1 MKLVEAFLTSNPCY
15 RAGKKIKVK
24 GIMLHSVGCPQPR
37 ASVFIGNWNQE
48 SFDDACVH
56 AFIDGNEGTVYQTL
70 PWDHRGWHCASGKK
84 GSGNN
89 THIGVEMCEPDCIKY
104 VGGATFVCSDV
115 EAARAVVKRTYEA
128 AVELFAYL
136 CKEYGLDPL
145 ADGVLI
151 SHREGYARG
160 IASNHGDPEHL
171 WTQLGLEYTM
181 DGFRRDVKAM
191 MGAGVAGVGASGE
204 KAEEKVDEAVGVPE
218 QAGQGAEKND
228 SVGHGSAGSLGGYP
242 EKLTDGY
249 YYVLKAWEDK
259 KSQKGAYKVLK
270 NAKACADRNVGY
282 VVFDG
287 NGNVVY
293 GAEEMTPEDVEDT
306 GNEAVAGEKKVAYRV
321 RVRIPDLNIRKGPG
335 TDYEKTGRF
344 TGVGVFSIVAEAA
357 GKGAEKWG
365 KLRSGA
371 GWISL
376 EYGERI

>member
-1 MKLVEAFLTSNPCY
+1 MKLVEAFMTRNPCY
-15 RAGKKIKVK
+15 RARKKIKIK

-136 CKEYGLDPL
+136 CEKYRLDPM
-145 ADGVLI
+145 ADGVVI
-151 SHREGYARG
+151 SHREGYVRG

-171 WTQLGLEYTM
+171 WAQLGLGYTM
-181 DGFRRDVKAM
+181 DGFRRDVKATM
-191 MGAGVAGVGASGE
+191 GVGGFGSKENVGE
-204 KAEEKVDEAVGVPE
+204 KEELDPSGSW
-218 QAGQGAEKND
+218 ND
-228 SVGHGSAGSLGGYP
+228 HL

-249 YYVLKAWEDK
+249 YYVRKVWKDK

-270 NAKACADRNVGY
+270 NAKACAVRNAGY
-282 VVFDG
+282 AVFDG
-287 NGNVVY
+287 EGNVVY
-293 GAEEMTPEDVEDT
+293 GAGQKATEDVVDP
-306 GNEAVAGEKKVAYRV
+306 GNGTVIGEKKVDYRV

-335 TDYEKTGRF
+335 TDYEKTGKF

-357 GKGAEKWG
+357 GEGAKKWG

-376 EYGERI
+376 EYGEKI

>member
-1 MKLVEAFLTSNPCY
+1 
-15 RAGKKIKVK
+15 
-24 GIMLHSVGCPQPR
+24 
-37 ASVFIGNWNQE
+37 
-48 SFDDACVH
+48 
-56 AFIDGNEGTVYQTL
+56 
-70 PWDHRGWHCASGKK
+70 
-84 GSGNN
+84 
-89 THIGVEMCEPDCIKY
+89 
-104 VGGATFVCSDV
+104 
-115 EAARAVVKRTYEA
+115 
-128 AVELFAYL
+128 
-136 CKEYGLDPL
+136 
-145 ADGVLI
+145 
-151 SHREGYARG
+151 
-160 IASNHGDPEHL
+160 
-171 WTQLGLEYTM
+171 M

-191 MGAGVAGVGASGE
+191 MGAGGAGVGASGE

-218 QAGQGAEKND
+218 QAGQGAEEND

-249 YYVLKAWEDK
+249 YYVRKAWEDK

-293 GAEEMTPEDVEDT
+293 GAGQKATEDVVDPGDGT
-306 GNEAVAGEKKVAYRV
+306 VAGEKKVAYRV
-321 RVRIPDLNIRKGPG
+321 RVRIPNLNIRKGPG
-335 TDYEKTGRF
+335 TDYEKTGKF

-357 GKGAEKWG
+357 GEGAEKWG

>member
-1 MKLVEAFLTSNPCY
+1 MKLVEALLTRNPCY
-15 RAGKKIKVK
+15 RVGKKIVVK
-24 GIMLHSVGCPQPR
+24 GLMLHSVGCPQPR
-37 ASVFIGNWNQE
+37 ASVYIGNWNQE

-56 AFIDGNEGTVYQTL
+56 AFIDGNDGTVYQTL
-70 PWDHRGWHCASGKK
+70 PWEHRGWHCASGKK

-145 ADGVLI
+145 ADGVVI
-151 SHREGYARG
+151 SHKEGYERG

-171 WTQLGLEYTM
+171 WRQLGLGYTM
-181 DGFRRDVKAM
+181 DGFRRDVKSA
-191 MGAGVAGVGASGE
+191 MGAGSSEENVGE
-204 KAEEKVDEAVGVPE
+204 KKA
-218 QAGQGAEKND
+218 QGAT
-228 SVGHGSAGSLGGYP
+228 GSPGGYP
-242 EKLTDGY
+242 EKLAKGY
-249 YYVLKAWEDK
+249 YYVRKAWEDK

-270 NAKACADRNVGY
+270 NAKACADRNEGY
-282 VVFDG
+282 AVYDG
-287 NGNVVY
+287 DGNVVY
-293 GAEEMTPEDVEDT
+293 GTGEMAPEDVVDL
-306 GNEAVAGEKKVAYRV
+306 GNGTVIGEKKVAYRV

-335 TDYEKTGRF
+335 TDYEKTGKF

-357 GKGAEKWG
+357 GEGAEKWG

-376 EYGERI
+376 DFAKRI

>member
-1 MKLVEAFLTSNPCY
+1 MKLVEAFLTKNPCY
-15 RAGKKIKVK
+15 RAGRKMKVK

-37 ASVFIGNWNQE
+37 ASVFIGNRNQE

-70 PWDHRGWHCASGKK
+70 PWEHRGWHCASGKK

-89 THIGVEMCEPDCIKY
+89 TYIGVEMCEPDCIKY
-104 VGGATFVCSDV
+104 VDGATFVCSDV

-128 AVELFAYL
+128 TVELFADL

-145 ADGVLI
+145 ADGVVI

-171 WTQLGLEYTM
+171 WKQLGLEYTM
-181 DGFRRDVKAM
+181 DGFRRDVKAAM
-191 MGAGVAGVGASGE
+191 GASGSGENVGE
-204 KAEEKVDEAVGVPE
+204 KEE
-218 QAGQGAEKND
+218 QGA
-228 SVGHGSAGSLGGYP
+228 AGSPGGYP
-242 EKLTDGY
+242 EELTNGY
-249 YYVLKAWEDK
+249 YYVRKAWEDK

-270 NAKACADRNVGY
+270 NAKACVDRNEGY
-282 VVFDG
+282 AVFDG

-293 GAEEMTPEDVEDT
+293 GAVEKRSEDVMDP
-306 GNEAVAGEKKVAYRV
+306 GNGAVAGEKKVAYRV

-335 TDYEKTGRF
+335 TDYEKTGKF

-357 GKGAEKWG
+357 GEGAEKWG

-376 EYGERI
+376 EYGERV

>member
-1 MKLVEAFLTSNPCY
+1 MKLVEAFLTRNPCY
-15 RAGKKIKVK
+15 RAGRKIKIK

-70 PWDHRGWHCASGKK
+70 PWDYRGWHCASGKK

-89 THIGVEMCEPDCIKY
+89 THIGVEMCEPDSIKY
-104 VGGATFVCSDV
+104 MGGATFACSDV

-136 CKEYGLDPL
+136 CGKYGLDPL
-145 ADGVLI
+145 ADGVII
-151 SHREGYARG
+151 SHKEGYVRG

-171 WTQLGLEYTM
+171 WRQLGLGYTM
-181 DGFRRDVKAM
+181 DGFRRDVKRAM
-191 MGAGVAGVGASGE
+191 EAGGSGSKENVGE
-204 KAEEKVDEAVGVPE
+204 KEELDPSE
-218 QAGQGAEKND
+218 QAATGRED
-228 SVGHGSAGSLGGYP
+228 GYP
-242 EKLTDGY
+242 KKLTNGY
-249 YYVLKAWEDK
+249 YYVRKTWEDK

-270 NAKACADRNVGY
+270 NAKACADRNEGY
-282 VVFDG
+282 TVFYG
-287 NGNVVY
+287 AGNVVY
-293 GAEEMTPEDVEDT
+293 GAGEKVAEDVVDP
-306 GNEAVAGEKKVAYRV
+306 GNGTVIGEKKVAYRV

-335 TDYEKTGRF
+335 TDYEKTGKF

-357 GKGAEKWG
+357 GEGAEKWG
-365 KLRSGA
+365 KLRSGV

-376 EYGERI
+376 EYGERV

>member
-1 MKLVEAFLTSNPCY
+1 MKLVEAFLTRNPCY
-15 RAGKKIKVK
+15 RAGRKIIVK
-24 GIMLHSVGCPQPR
+24 GLMLHSVGCPQPR

-56 AFIDGNEGTVYQTL
+56 AFIDGNDGAVYQTL
-70 PWDHRGWHCASGKK
+70 PWEHRGWHCASGKR

-104 VGGATFVCSDV
+104 VGGATFVCSDEEV
-115 EAARAVVKRTYEA
+115 ARAVVKRTYEA

-145 ADGVLI
+145 AEGVVI
-151 SHREGYARG
+151 SHKEGYARG

-171 WTQLGLEYTM
+171 WRQLGLGYTM
-181 DGFRRDVKAM
+181 DGFRRDVKAA
-191 MGAGVAGVGASGE
+191 MGDCGYGCEENVGE
-204 KAEEKVDEAVGVPE
+204 KDEPE
-218 QAGQGAEKND
+218 QLDPAGKDVEEQDSSDQGATRRED
-228 SVGHGSAGSLGGYP
+228 DYP
-242 EKLTDGY
+242 EKLTNGY
-249 YYVLKAWEDK
+249 YYVRKAWEDK

-270 NAKACADRNVGY
+270 NAKACADRNTGCT
-282 VVFDG
+282 VFDG
-287 NGNVVY
+287 DGNVVY
-293 GAEEMTPEDVEDT
+293 GAGQKATEDVVDPGDGT
-306 GNEAVAGEKKVAYRV
+306 VAGEKKVSYRV

-335 TDYEKTGRF
+335 TDYEKTGKF

-357 GKGAEKWG
+357 GEGAAKWG

>member
-1 MKLVEAFLTSNPCY
+1 MKLVEAFLTRNPCY

-37 ASVFIGNWNQE
+37 ASVFIGNWNRE

-115 EAARAVVKRTYEA
+115 EAARAVARRTYGA
-128 AVELFAYL
+128 AVELFAFL
-136 CKEYGLDPL
+136 CKRYGLDPMV
-145 ADGVLI
+145 DGVVI
-151 SHREGYARG
+151 SHKEGYARG

-171 WTQLGLEYTM
+171 WRQLGLGYTM
-181 DGFRRDVKAM
+181 DGFRRDVTAA
-191 MGAGVAGVGASGE
+191 MGAGSSGSEENVGDQGEQNQAG
-204 KAEEKVDEAVGVPE
+204 KDAEEQGPVGS
-218 QAGQGAEKND
+218 QD
-228 SVGHGSAGSLGGYP
+228 SYP
-242 EKLTDGY
+242 EKLMDGH
-249 YYVLKAWEDK
+249 YYVRKSWEDK
-259 KSQKGAYKVLK
+259 RSQKGAYKVLK
-270 NAKACADRNVGY
+270 NAKACADRNAGY

-287 NGNVVY
+287 DGNVVY
-293 GAEEMTPEDVEDT
+293 GTVEKTPEDVTDPGDGT
-306 GNEAVAGEKKVAYRV
+306 VAGEKKVAYRV
-321 RVRIPDLNIRKGPG
+321 RVRIPDLNIRNGPG
-335 TDYEKTGRF
+335 TDYEKTGKF

-357 GKGAEKWG
+357 GEGAEKWG

>member
-1 MKLVEAFLTSNPCY
+1 MKLVEAFLTRNPCY

-24 GIMLHSVGCPQPR
+24 GLMLHSVGCPQPR

-56 AFIDGNEGTVYQTL
+56 AFIDGNDGTVYQTL

-104 VGGATFVCSDV
+104 VGGASFVCSDV
-115 EAARAVVKRTYEA
+115 EAARVVVKRTYEA

-136 CKEYGLDPL
+136 CEKYGLDPL
-145 ADGVLI
+145 TDGVVI
-151 SHREGYARG
+151 SHKEGYERG

-171 WTQLGLEYTM
+171 WRQLGLGYTM
-181 DGFRRDVKAM
+181 DGFRRDVKRV
-191 MGAGVAGVGASGE
+191 MGAGGPGCEENVGE
-204 KAEEKVDEAVGVPE
+204 KDEPDPSE
-218 QAGQGAEKND
+218 QAATGRED
-228 SVGHGSAGSLGGYP
+228 GYP
-242 EKLTDGY
+242 EKLTNGY
-249 YYVLKAWEDK
+249 YYVRKAWEDK

-270 NAKACADRNVGY
+270 NAMACTDRNEGY
-282 VVFDG
+282 AVFDG
-287 NGNVVY
+287 DGNVVY
-293 GAEEMTPEDVEDT
+293 GSVEKTPEDVVDPGDGT
-306 GNEAVAGEKKVAYRV
+306 VAGEKKVAYRV

-335 TDYEKTGRF
+335 TDYEKTGKF

-357 GKGAEKWG
+357 GEGAEMWG

-376 EYGERI
+376 DYGERV

>member
-1 MKLVEAFLTSNPCY
+1 MKLVEAFLTRNPCF
-15 RAGKKIKVK
+15 RAGKKMKVK

-70 PWDHRGWHCASGKK
+70 PWEHRGWHCASGKK

-104 VGGATFVCSDV
+104 VGGANFVYSDV

-128 AVELFAYL
+128 AVELFAHL
-136 CKEYGLDPL
+136 CKKYGLDPM
-145 ADGVLI
+145 ADGVVI
-151 SHREGYARG
+151 SHKEGYTRG

-171 WTQLGLEYTM
+171 WRQLGLGYTM
-181 DGFRRDVKAM
+181 DGFRRDVKAAT
-191 MGAGVAGVGASGE
+191 GA
-204 KAEEKVDEAVGVPE
+204 
-218 QAGQGAEKND
+218 
-228 SVGHGSAGSLGGYP
+228 GGYP
-242 EKLTDGY
+242 QKLTDGY
-249 YYVLKAWEDK
+249 YYVRKAWEDK
-259 KSQKGAYKVLK
+259 RSQKGAYKVLK
-270 NAKACADRNVGY
+270 NAKACADRNAGY

-287 NGNVVY
+287 DGNVVY
-293 GAEEMTPEDVEDT
+293 GSVEKTPEDVMDHGKGT
-306 GNEAVAGEKKVAYRV
+306 VVGEKKVAYRV

-335 TDYEKTGRF
+335 TDYEKTGKF

-357 GKGAEKWG
+357 GEGAEKWG

>member
-1 MKLVEAFLTSNPCY
+1 MKLVEAFLTRNLCY
-15 RAGKKIKVK
+15 RVGKKIKVK
-24 GIMLHSVGCPQPR
+24 GIMLHSVGCPQSR

-89 THIGVEMCEPDCIKY
+89 SHIGVEMCEPDCIKY

-115 EAARAVVKRTYEA
+115 EAARAVARRTYQA
-128 AVELFAYL
+128 VVELFAYL

-145 ADGVLI
+145 ADGVVI
-151 SHREGYARG
+151 SHKEGYARG

-171 WTQLGLEYTM
+171 WRQLGLGYTM
-181 DGFRRDVKAM
+181 DGFRRDVKAA
-191 MGAGVAGVGASGE
+191 MGAGGSGSKENVGEKEEQEVAGNP
-204 KAEEKVDEAVGVPE
+204 D
-218 QAGQGAEKND
+218 
-228 SVGHGSAGSLGGYP
+228 GYP
-242 EKLTDGY
+242 EKLTNGY
-249 YYVLKAWEDK
+249 YYVRKVWEDK
-259 KSQKGAYKVLK
+259 KSQKGAYKVLR
-270 NAKACADRNVGY
+270 NAKACADKNAGY
-282 VVFDG
+282 AVFDG
-287 NGNVVY
+287 DGNVVY
-293 GAEEMTPEDVEDT
+293 GAGQKATVDVVDP
-306 GNEAVAGEKKVAYRV
+306 GDGAVIGEKKVAYRV

-344 TGVGVFSIVAEAA
+344 TGVGVCYIVAEAA

-365 KLRSGA
+365 KLRSGV

>member
-1 MKLVEAFLTSNPCY
+1 MKLVEAFLTRNPCY
-15 RAGKKIKVK
+15 RTGRKIKVK
-24 GIMLHSVGCPQPR
+24 GIMLHSVGCPQSR
-37 ASVFIGNWNQE
+37 ASVFIGNWNRE

-56 AFIDGNEGTVYQTL
+56 AFIDGTDGTVYQTL

-136 CKEYGLDPL
+136 CGKYGLDPL
-145 ADGVLI
+145 EDGVVI
-151 SHREGYARG
+151 SHKEGYARG

-171 WTQLGLEYTM
+171 WKQLGLEYTM

-218 QAGQGAEKND
+218 QAGQGAEEND

-249 YYVLKAWEDK
+249 YYVRKAWEDK

-335 TDYEKTGRF
+335 TDYEKTGKF

-357 GKGAEKWG
+357 GEGAEKWG

-376 EYGERI
+376 EYGERV